1 MKTGIHFYRVILPAF
16 CLLAVS
22 GIMSGCSRSGGE
34 PPPAPRPD
42 IQEAVYDETG
52 CLYTS
57 YKNLVM
63 AGYQGWFAAEG
74 DASERGWYHY
84 QNGKCGGFFPG
95 CSAIDFWPDMTEY
108 TKKYKSPFKYA
119 DCPGHN
125 DIRFFDEVVKLGR
138 SFRIVS

>member
-1 MKTGIHFYRVILPAF
+1 MSYELWMCVGDRILLTVSLCSLSDSWCASCSKTGSTVCLKHKPYICAIFITYFTMKTGIHFYRFILPAF

-74 DASERGWYHY
+74 DGSERGW
-84 QNGKCGGFFPG
+84 
-95 CSAIDFWPDMTEY
+95 
-108 TKKYKSPFKYA
+108 
-119 DCPGHN
+119 
-125 DIRFFDEVVKLGR
+125 
-138 SFRIVS
+138 